1 MNFFGDNPG
10 NKMNHA
16 LDIET
21 FPTLPY
27 IAHEILT
34 ILNDTKSDIDE
45 IAAMISKEPSLTAR
59 IVATANSAFY
69 SGQRPIFSID
79 DAIVRLGLNRV
90 KVLASSILLADS
102 FDASRC
108 PGFKLDEYW
117 YIAVQVSFC
126 ASKIVKA
133 LGASEH
139 ADAAYLA
146 GLLHNIGMLLLV
158 HIFPDEMGNVF
169 KAQEQDANTPISEYE
184 DKVLGCDHHQS
195 GRMLLAEWQLPEE
208 SIAAAEFYGD
218 INYSGEYADIV
229 KVVSFCRE
237 WVLSSFNQAFFEE
250 YKDND
255 ILISIDQK
263 KLEKIR
269 SECLAEEEQVRS
281 FAQLLAN

>member
-1 MNFFGDNPG
+1 MD
-10 NKMNHA
+10 HT

-34 ILNDTKSDIDE
+34 ILNDSASDIDD
-45 IAAMISKEPSLTAR
+45 IAAMICKEPSLTAR

-69 SGQRPIFSID
+69 SGQRPIYSID

-108 PGFKLDEYW
+108 PLFKLGDYW

-126 ASKIVKA
+126 ASKIVKI
-133 LGASEH
+133 LGAPDQ
-139 ADAAYLA
+139 ADSAYLA

-158 HIFPDEMGNVF
+158 HIFPEEMTNVF
-169 KAQEQDANTPISEYE
+169 KAQENDIETNISEYE
-184 DKVLGCDHHQS
+184 LSILGCNHHQS
-195 GRMLLAEWQLPEE
+195 GRMLLSEWQLPEE
-208 SIAAAEFYGD
+208 SIAVAEYYGD
-218 INYSGEYADIV
+218 INYSGEYEDLV
-229 KVVSFCRE
+229 KLIAFCRE
-237 WVLSSFNQAFFEE
+237 WVLSGFDQSFFERYE
-250 YKDND
+250 GQD
-255 ILISIDQK
+255 IINSIDSK
-263 KLEKIR
+263 KLEKVR

-281 FAQLLAN
+281 FAQLLVN